1 MGLMFFENVFF
12 EKAILIKYIFER
24 PLFFFERIISK
35 MSFLRAILK
44 MYFWSKQFWKG
55 FFKIC
60 FFLSEKGILK
70 MYFLREQF
78 LKSIFWES
86 NFENGHFMGATPK
99 IFFEEAVLKMYFFE
113 KKDKKEIKKK
123 LENRRN

>member
-1 MGLMFFENVFF
+1 
-12 EKAILIKYIFER
+12 
-24 PLFFFERIISK
+24 

-86 NFENGHFMGATPK
+86 NFENGHFKGETPK

-113 KKDKKEIKKK
+113 KKDKKEIKKE